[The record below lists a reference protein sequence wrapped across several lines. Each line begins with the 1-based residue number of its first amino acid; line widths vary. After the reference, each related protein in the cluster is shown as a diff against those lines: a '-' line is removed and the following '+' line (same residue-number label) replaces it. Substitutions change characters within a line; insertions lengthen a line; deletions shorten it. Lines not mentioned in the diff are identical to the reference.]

1 MCVLIAFLHEL
12 YNQQGCECIIYVCI
26 PLSAPSRISSITLTK
41 RVNNGPALE
50 VNWAIPQTDLAV
62 FQYKVQYKI
71 RGTTVWDSVTIRG
84 SPPLTT
90 AILNELHAGS
100 EYSVRVQ
107 TVSAAGTGMWS
118 AVQTKRTY
126 KC

>member
-1 MCVLIAFLHEL
+1 MHH
-12 YNQQGCECIIYVCI
+12 VCI

-41 RVNNGPALE
+41 RVNNGPSLE
-50 VNWAIPQTDLAV
+50 VNWTIPKTDLAI

-71 RGTTVWDSVTIRG
+71 RGATVWDSITTRG
-84 SPPLTT
+84 SPPLTST
-90 AILNELHAGS
+90 TLNELHAGT

-107 TVSAAGTGMWS
+107 AVSAAGAGMWS

>member
-1 MCVLIAFLHEL
+1 MYSLHL
-12 YNQQGCECIIYVCI
+12 CIKLHNQQGCECIIYVRI
-26 PLSAPSRISSITLTK
+26 PHSAPSRISNITLTK

-71 RGTTVWDSVTIRG
+71 RGTTVWDNVTRQD
-84 SPPLTT
+84 SPPLTST
-90 AILNELHAGS
+90 ILNKLHAGTV
-100 EYSVRVQ
+100 YSVRVQ
-107 TVSAAGTGMWS
+107 AVSAAGAGMWS

>member
-1 MCVLIAFLHEL
+1 MCALFTFLYIVYIQQECKCIL
-12 YNQQGCECIIYVCI
+12 YVRI
-26 PLSAPSRISSITLTK
+26 PLSAPSKISNTTLTN

-50 VNWAIPQTDLAV
+50 VNWAFPQTDLAI

-71 RGTTVWDSVTIRG
+71 KGTTVWDYVTIRG
-84 SPPLTT
+84 SPPLTST
-90 AILNELHAGS
+90 TLNKLNAGT

-107 TVSAAGTGMWS
+107 AVSAAGAGMWS